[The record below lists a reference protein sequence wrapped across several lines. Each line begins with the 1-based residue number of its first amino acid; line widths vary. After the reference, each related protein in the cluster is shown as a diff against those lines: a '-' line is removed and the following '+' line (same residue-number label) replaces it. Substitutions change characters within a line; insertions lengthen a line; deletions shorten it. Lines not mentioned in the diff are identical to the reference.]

1 MSLLERLKEE
11 TRELHETTESLL
23 LGPKLLAGT
32 LQEQE
37 FLTLLYVNLSFHDA
51 LERTLA
57 AHSDFFSGYDLPA
70 RRKVPCIEADL
81 KTLKA
86 PMPENRPVLF
96 AGWTPYQ
103 LLGAAYVAE
112 GSTLG
117 SRLISNVLNINT
129 HLSAEARQSIFYKG
143 YGEVTGPR
151 WKAFREFLTNRA
163 DDHDDEVIYGAN
175 EAFRL
180 FQRLVI
186 EPSQVLYHTE
196 L

>member
-11 TRELHETTESLL
+11 TKELHETTEALL
-23 LGPKLLAGT
+23 FGPKLMAGT
-32 LQEQE
+32 LHEQE
-37 FLTLLYVNLSFHDA
+37 FLTLLYVNLAFHDA
-51 LERTLA
+51 LERALA
-57 AHSDFFSGYDLPA
+57 AYPDFFLAYDLPA
-70 RRKVPCIEADL
+70 RRKVPFIEADL
-81 KTLKA
+81 KALKA
-86 PMPENRPVLF
+86 PLPENRPLLF

-117 SRLISNVLNINT
+117 SRLISNVLKANT
-129 HLSAEARQSIFYKG
+129 RLSGEARQSIFYKG

-163 DDHDDEVIYGAN
+163 DYHDDEVVYGAN

-180 FQRLVI
+180 FQRLVSDSSNI
-186 EPSQVLYHTE
+186 LYHTE